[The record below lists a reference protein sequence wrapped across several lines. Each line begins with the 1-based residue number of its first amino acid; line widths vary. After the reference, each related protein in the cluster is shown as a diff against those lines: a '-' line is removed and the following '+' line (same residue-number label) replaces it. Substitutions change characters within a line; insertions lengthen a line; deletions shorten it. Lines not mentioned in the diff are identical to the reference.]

1 MLLSLLALAVPLI
14 HALGSLP
21 YLLPRNRTAGHR
33 ARPAVAAAGLAFVLS
48 VVVAVAWAFGYS
60 PSPSMALIDSVGVVL
75 LLLISFLGLI
85 IVRFSATALRD
96 EEGGDRFVG
105 WISLTLAAVLLL
117 VQTGTLWL
125 FALAWIATSL
135 ALRRLLLFYPG
146 RPLAQKAAR
155 KKEVLAG
162 AANLA
167 LVLAFALLWAEFGTD
182 NIAALTAAA
191 PGHGASGL
199 VIAAAALLAVAAILK
214 SAQFPF
220 HGWLTQV
227 MEAPTPVSALLHAGL
242 INAGGFLL
250 IRFSPVLVEVP
261 GVLACLVAIGG
272 FSALVGG
279 LVMLTQPAIKTSLA
293 WSTIAQMGFMV
304 MQCGLGLF
312 AFALL
317 HIVAHSLYKAH
328 AFLSSGQAVERVA
341 SLHRPGP
348 VATPSLR
355 AVGMSFL
362 LALLVFCV
370 IAGLLGAWTK
380 PPQALALGMILIFG
394 VAYMFAQGL
403 ADAAPRALMLRTF
416 VYAGAMTV
424 SYFLLQEASVAIVG
438 AAVPPV
444 PAPSPLGWVLIV
456 LALASFGATAFAQAM
471 FPHWA
476 GHPAL
481 AGLRVHLQN
490 GLYAD
495 LLVERALA
503 PLMTVKEA
511 KP

>member
-1 MLLSLLALAVPLI
+1 MLLSLLALAVPLS
-14 HALGSLP
+14 HALGG
-21 YLLPRNRTAGHR
+21 LLCMAPGGRSVAGR
-33 ARPAVAAAGLAFVLS
+33 SRAAGAASALAFVLS
-48 VVVAVAWAFGYS
+48 TAVAGSWAFGLA
-60 PSPSMALIDSVGVVL
+60 PAPGGTLIDSVSTVL
-75 LLLISFLGLI
+75 LVLISFLGLVV
-85 IVRFSATALRD
+85 VRFSATALRD
-96 EEGGDRFVG
+96 EAGGGRFLG
-105 WISLTLAAVLLL
+105 WMSLTLAAVLLL
-117 VQTGTLWL
+117 VQAGTLWL
-125 FALAWIATSL
+125 FALAWIGTSL
-135 ALRRLLLFYPG
+135 GLRRLLLFYPN
-146 RPLAQKAAR
+146 RPLAQKVAR
-155 KKEVLAG
+155 KKEVMAG
-162 AANLA
+162 AANVA
-167 LVLAFALLWAEFGTD
+167 LVLAFALLWSEFGTAD
-182 NIAALTAAA
+182 LATITAAA
-191 PGHGASGL
+191 AGHGASVL
-199 VIAAAALLAVAAILK
+199 MIAAAALLAVAAVLK

-261 GVLACLVAIGG
+261 GVLAALVAIGG

-328 AFLSSGQAVERVA
+328 AFLSSGKAVERVA
-341 SLHRPGP
+341 SLQRPGP

-355 AVGMSFL
+355 AVGTAFL
-362 LALLVFCV
+362 LALLVFCGV
-370 IAGLLGAWTK
+370 ATLLGAWNK

-403 ADAAPRALMLRTF
+403 ADAAPRALMRRTF
-416 VYAGAMTV
+416 LYAGAMTL

-438 AAVPPV
+438 GAVPPV
-444 PAPSPLGWVLIV
+444 PEPGPLEWALIA
-456 LALASFGATAFAQAM
+456 LALLSFGATAFAQAM

-476 GHPAL
+476 GHPTL

-503 PLMTVKEA
+503 PLMTVREA

>member
-1 MLLSLLALAVPLI
+1 MLLSLLALAVPLAYGLAGLLYLAPKRI
-14 HALGSLP
+14 LSRHGS
-21 YLLPRNRTAGHR
+21 
-33 ARPAVAAAGLAFVLS
+33 RPAVAAAAVAFVLS
-48 VVVAVAWAFGYS
+48 MAVAAAWTIGLSAAPGVT
-60 PSPSMALIDSVGVVL
+60 LVDSVGIIL
-75 LLLISFLGLI
+75 LVLISFLGAVV
-85 IVRFSATALRD
+85 VRFSATALRD
-96 EEGGDRFVG
+96 EEGGGRFLG

-117 VQTGTLWL
+117 VQAGTLWL
-125 FALAWIATSL
+125 FALAWVATSL
-135 ALRRLLLFYPG
+135 ALRRLLLFYPK
-146 RPLAQKAAR
+146 RPLAQKATR
-155 KKEVLAG
+155 KKEVMAG
-162 AANLA
+162 AANLVLA
-167 LVLAFALLWAEFGTD
+167 LAFALLWAEFGTAD
-182 NIAALTAAA
+182 IATITAAA
-191 PGHGASGL
+191 AGHGTSAA
-199 VIAAAALLAVAAILK
+199 VTAAAALLAAAAILK

-261 GVLACLVAIGG
+261 GVLACLVAVGG
-272 FSALVGG
+272 FSALIGG

-328 AFLSSGQAVERVA
+328 AFLSSGRAVERVA
-341 SLHRPGP
+341 SIQRPGP

-355 AVGMSFL
+355 AVGISFL
-362 LALLVFCV
+362 LAILVFCV
-370 IAGLLGAWTK
+370 TAGLLGAWNK
-380 PPQALALGMILIFG
+380 PPQALALGVILIFG

-416 VYAGAMTV
+416 VYASAMTI
-424 SYFLLQEASVAIVG
+424 SYFLLQEASVALAG
-438 AAVPPV
+438 AAVPLV
-444 PAPSPLGWVLIV
+444 PDPGALEWVLIV
-456 LALASFGATAFAQAM
+456 LALVSFGATAFAQAM
-471 FPHWA
+471 FPHWS
-476 GHPAL
+476 GHPTL

-495 LLVERALA
+495 LLVERALG
-503 PLMTVKEA
+503 PLMTAKEA